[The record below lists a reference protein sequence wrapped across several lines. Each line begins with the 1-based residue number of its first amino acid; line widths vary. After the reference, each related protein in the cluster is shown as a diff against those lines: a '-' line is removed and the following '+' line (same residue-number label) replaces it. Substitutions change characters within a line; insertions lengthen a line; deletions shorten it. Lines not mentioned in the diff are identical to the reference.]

1 MTTPSPDAIRTVVI
15 VGGGTAGWMTAAALA
30 HAMPRGLS
38 ITLVESDAIG
48 TVGVGEATIPPI
60 RLFNQTLGIDE
71 ADFLRETKGSF
82 KLGIE
87 FVGWG
92 REGHRYFH
100 PFGTHGKSFDLV
112 AVHQHWLAAGD
123 VLPRAPGQAHERLSA
138 QHRCRTG
145 LGDGPLVY
153 PVPGVSPGACGAG
166 RLGDTREHPRLG
178 NRNKLR

>member
-1 MTTPSPDAIRTVVI
+1 MTTPSPDAIRSVVI

-30 HAMPRGLS
+30 HAMPHGLS

-71 ADFLRETKGSF
+71 AEFLRETKGSF

-92 REGHRYFH
+92 RAGHAIST
-100 PFGTHGKSFDLV
+100 PSVPTANPSI
-112 AVHQHWLAAGD
+112 W
-123 VLPRAPGQAHERLSA
+123 S
-138 QHRCRTG
+138 RCTSIG
-145 LGDGPLVY
+145 
-153 PVPGVSPGACGAG
+153 
-166 RLGDTREHPRLG
+166 
-178 NRNKLR
+178 